1 MNGLNQRPCPENNLV
16 LAILCTLIFCMPLGI
31 VAIIKATSV
40 ESLWR
45 EGRYEEAQKAADD
58 AKKFS
63 LWGMLGVLLACVLCV
78 VLYIGFFLLYFVV
91 CTIPYLL
98 GMFFLCQ

>member
-1 MNGLNQRPCPENNLV
+1 MNELNQRPCPETNLV
-16 LAILCTLIFCMPLGI
+16 WAILCTVMCCLPLGI

-45 EGRYEEAQKAADD
+45 EGRYEEAQKASDD

-63 LWGMLGVLLACVLCV
+63 LWGAIAAV
-78 VLYIGFFLLYFVV
+78 IGIVLYFVFYFG
-91 CTIPYLL
+91 ILAIAFAS
-98 GMFFLCQ
+98 GM

>member
-1 MNGLNQRPCPENNLV
+1 MNELNQRPCPETNLIW
-16 LAILCTLIFCMPLGI
+16 AILCTVMCCLPLGI

-45 EGRYEEAQKAADD
+45 EGRYEEAQKASDD

-63 LWGMLGVLLACVLCV
+63 LWGAIAAVICV
-78 VLYIGFFLLYFVV
+78 VIYFVLYFGFFALM
-91 CTIPYLL
+91 IAAE
-98 GMFFLCQ
+98 M

>member
-1 MNGLNQRPCPENNLV
+1 MNELNQRPCPETNLV
-16 LAILCTLIFCMPLGI
+16 WAILCTVMCCLPLGI

-45 EGRYEEAQKAADD
+45 EGRYEEAEKAADD

-63 LWGMLGVLLACVLCV
+63 LWGAIAAIICIVIYLYCTLA
-78 VLYIGFFLLYFVV
+78 FLL
-91 CTIPYLL
+91 L
-98 GMFFLCQ
+98 